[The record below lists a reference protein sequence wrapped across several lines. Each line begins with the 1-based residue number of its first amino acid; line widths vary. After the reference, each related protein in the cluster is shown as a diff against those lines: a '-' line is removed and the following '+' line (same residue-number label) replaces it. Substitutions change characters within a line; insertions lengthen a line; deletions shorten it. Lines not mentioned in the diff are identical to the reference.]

1 MNIEAISTTAIRSS
15 PEAVAGSR
23 EQPAPVAKLEE
34 VKPAAAASPEAPDI
48 DPAQMA
54 QVVDGMNSFLA
65 AGANHIQFAM
75 HEASGKMMVSVI
87 DDTTK
92 EVIRTFPSKDLLDLA
107 SKIGELVGTL
117 MDKKG

>member
-1 MNIEAISTTAIRSS
+1 MNIEAIATTAIRSS
-15 PEAVAGSR
+15 PATEALQR
-23 EQPAPVAKLEE
+23 EPPREAPLVE
-34 VKPAAAASPEAPDI
+34 VKPAAATSPEPPEI
-48 DPAQMA
+48 DRAQMA

-65 AGANHIQFAM
+65 AGSNHIQFAL

-92 EVIRTFPSKDLLDLA
+92 EVIRSFPSKELLDLA